1 MRSVT
6 ASSGPRP
13 AFGRETSGRG
23 GIGGQT
29 TSQSGLPLSR
39 AAGRPFVLQ
48 RTRTLFARLVA
59 KRLIDIIVSVVALV
73 LLSPLLLCIAATI
86 RLGDGG
92 SILFRQQ
99 REGLNGQLFWLLK
112 FRTWREDGCD
122 ATGISQPSDG
132 DPRLTPIGRFLR
144 RTSLDELPQLLNVLR
159 GEMSL
164 VGPRPHVPGMRA
176 GGTSYR
182 QLVPY
187 YAQRLQMKPG
197 LTGWAQV
204 NGLRGPTGDPWLAR
218 GRIDQD
224 LAYIENFSL
233 RLDLKILTKTVFGG
247 FLMRPERMRT
257 GRVLQ

>member
-29 TSQSGLPLSR
+29 TSQSGLPLKL
-39 AAGRPFVLQ
+39 ATGRPFVL
-48 RTRTLFARLVA
+48 RGTGALFARLVA

-99 REGLNGQLFWLLK
+99 REGRSGRLFQLLK
-112 FRTWREDGCD
+112 FRTWREDDCD
-122 ATGISQPSDG
+122 ASGISQPSDD
-132 DPRLTPIGRFLR
+132 DPRLTPIGRVLR

-218 GRIDQD
+218 RRIDHD
-224 LAYIENFSL
+224 LAYIQNFSL
-233 RLDLKILTKTVFGG
+233 RLDLKILARTLFGG
-247 FLMRPERMRT
+247 FLMSPEKVRTRRMFR
-257 GRVLQ
+257 